1 MSTYFSS
8 CFGSCTMG
16 ESTLVLYQWISHYQ
30 NERGKQM
37 SLKNDVLKK
46 QCEILVLE
54 NKLIIAQSQLAE
66 LEQELELQEQNII
79 STIKEWA

>member
-1 MSTYFSS
+1 
-8 CFGSCTMG
+8 MG

-66 LEQELELQEQNII
+66 LEQELELELQEQNII

>member
-1 MSTYFSS
+1 
-8 CFGSCTMG
+8 MG

>member
-1 MSTYFSS
+1 
-8 CFGSCTMG
+8 MG
-16 ESTLVLYQWISHYQ
+16 NSTLVLYQWITHYQ

-37 SLKNDVLKK
+37 LLKNDMLKK

-66 LEQELELQEQNII
+66 LEQELE
-79 STIKEWA
+79 SADVKEWV

>member
-1 MSTYFSS
+1 
-8 CFGSCTMG
+8 MG
-16 ESTLVLYQWISHYQ
+16 ESTLLLYQWISHYQ

>member
-1 MSTYFSS
+1 
-8 CFGSCTMG
+8 MG

-54 NKLIIAQSQLAE
+54 NKLITAQSQLAE
-66 LEQELELQEQNII
+66 LEQQLEAGINV
-79 STIKEWA
+79 

>member
-1 MSTYFSS
+1 
-8 CFGSCTMG
+8 MG
-16 ESTLVLYQWISHYQ
+16 ESTLLLYQWISHYQ

-37 SLKNDVLKK
+37 SLKNDMLKK
-46 QCEILVLE
+46 QYEILVLE

-66 LEQELELQEQNII
+66 LEQQLELQEQNII

>member
-1 MSTYFSS
+1 
-8 CFGSCTMG
+8 MG
-16 ESTLVLYQWISHYQ
+16 ESALLLYQWISHYQ

-66 LEQELELQEQNII
+66 LEQELDACG
-79 STIKEWA
+79 IK